1 MIFTVN
7 SITTSLNKAVDVL
20 ENVAKDMS
28 YISNDMSHATVIL
41 TNKTNSQAA
50 SVQEISATI
59 EETSSGIVES
69 ESNINDATSLTN
81 NTNEIANIG
90 YEKIKTLLISMESIS
105 KSSSEISNII
115 KTIDEIAFQTNLL
128 ALNAAV
134 EAARAGEHGLGFA
147 VVAEEVRALAGRSA
161 TNAKETSNIIETSKI
176 DVKKGIKIANDTNE
190 SFQDILKNIK
200 QTNELTQ
207 KVVISTQEQ
216 AASIQEI
223 STSITTVGTSTME
236 VANNSEKLAQN
247 SKDIDDALANLNQEI
262 IDTIKML
269 GKYIL

>member
-1 MIFTVN
+1 MIILAIIHLVEKPLTKTFDNLNATSN
-7 SITTSLNKAVDVL
+7 NIKYITEEASIS
-20 ENVAKDMS
+20 
-28 YISNDMSHATVIL
+28 SNELSA
-41 TNKTNSQAA
+41 NASSQA
-50 SVQEISATI
+50 SVVEELSAMA
-59 EETSSGIVES
+59 EETSENNKANNQSIIELKNLS
-69 ESNINDATSLTN
+69 EETKNSAEFGYSHIETLNKSMENINESSN
-81 NTNEIANIG
+81 N
-90 YEKIKTLLISMESIS
+90 ISSIL
-105 KSSSEISNII
+105 

-128 ALNAAV
+128 SLNAAV

-269 GKYIL
+269 G